1 VTLNQ
6 LKINFNGVHVME
18 KHTQE
23 AFHDT
28 IDGIIKFCDAVIA
41 NKNTLTFLEI
51 GLVEQFRLSIETYK
65 KIKGKI
71 K

>member
-1 VTLNQ
+1 
-6 LKINFNGVHVME
+6 ME